1 MAARSTSTRVLCYA
15 PYNRW
20 ALHGLWEMTILR
32 SLKLRGAE
40 VEYVLC
46 DGLYTDC
53 DQFWEAVAPRPANA
67 CASCQME
74 VTRLVAA
81 MGMDYRWL
89 GRYLNT
95 DEEREAARWAA
106 SLAPGQL
113 LSATYGSWR
122 VGEWVRA
129 SVQSHFRRNDID
141 VSVPRIERGMRSYVY
156 SGLIA
161 CFALDRLLD
170 ESGPDVFVV
179 FNGRQ
184 SSTRVALELAR
195 ARGIRVVL
203 HERGLRPETLTLVE
217 NVSCNSLEPIRRAW
231 REWGEVPLTSEELD
245 DAVSLMA
252 AREHGRDLGWRAL
265 SAPLQPIE
273 EVRARLGLSAD
284 RPTWVLFT
292 SSDDEVAGDDEYGSR
307 FPSQREWIERT
318 IDHARGNAQIDLV
331 IRVHPNTG
339 SRRSTGA
346 NRVQLEEMRQL
357 AENLPPNVRMIDA
370 DEEISS
376 YSLMDL
382 CSVGLVWVSTAG
394 LELACKGKHVVVA
407 AGNRVAGTSFVHT
420 VAGEASYEG
429 MLESLLGIPVAAVSE
444 AIKRLALRFA
454 YCLFFRLCIPFPL
467 IRMPDAHT
475 GEPVYNSPDAL
486 MPGREPGLDR
496 CCRIVLDG
504 EAVCPPPTEAEV
516 ARSAE
521 AEDGYLKAFARP
533 PLTVLAYAEELIAD
547 AGLLAAWGETFDA
560 GDDVTLLIHTPAD
573 VTPHLVEAV
582 TRAGLDREDGPKLI
596 AGELDDDTMAVAGAV
611 FSSSAP
617 SGALDSVPRYDATS
631 LAELVR
637 VA

>member
-1 MAARSTSTRVLCYA
+1 
-15 PYNRW
+15 
-20 ALHGLWEMTILR
+20 MTILR
-32 SLKLRGAE
+32 ALKLRGAE

-67 CASCQME
+67 CVSCQLDQA
-74 VTRLVAA
+74 RLVAS

-95 DEEREAARWAA
+95 DEEREAKRWAA
-106 SLAPGQL
+106 SLAPEEL
-113 LSATYGSWR
+113 LEARYGDWR

-129 SVQSHFRRNDID
+129 SVQSHFRRNHID
-141 VSVPRIERGMRSYVY
+141 VSIPRIERGMRSYVY

-161 CFALDRLLD
+161 CFALSRLLD
-170 ESGPDVFVV
+170 ESAPDVFVV

-217 NVSCNSLEPIRRAW
+217 NTSCNSLEPIRRAW
-231 REWGEVPLTSEELD
+231 REWGDVPLTAGELE
-245 DAVSLMA
+245 DAVRLMA
-252 AREHGRDLGWRAL
+252 AREHGRDLGWSAL
-265 SAPLQPIE
+265 SAPLQPLY

-307 FPSQREWIERT
+307 FASQREWIERT
-318 IDHARGNAQIDLV
+318 IDHARRHPEIELV

-346 NRVQLEEMRQL
+346 NHVQLDEMRQL
-357 AENLPPNVRMIDA
+357 AEDLPPNVRMIDA

-407 AGNRVAGTSFVHT
+407 AGNRVAGTSFVRT
-420 VAGEASYEG
+420 VDDRESYPD
-429 MLESLLGIPVAAVSE
+429 MLESLLGIPVAAVSPE
-444 AIKRLALRFA
+444 IKRLALRFA
-454 YCLFFRLCIPFPL
+454 YCLFFRLIIPFPL

-475 GEPVYNSPDAL
+475 GQPAYDSDEAL
-486 MPGREPGLDR
+486 APGREPGLDR
-496 CCRIVLDG
+496 CCRIVLHG
-504 EAVCPPPTEAEV
+504 EAVCPPPSATERARGSEAEG
-516 ARSAE
+516 A
-521 AEDGYLKAFARP
+521 YLAQFGKPRV
-533 PLTVLAYAEELIAD
+533 TVLAYAEELIAD
-547 AGLLAAWGETFDA
+547 SGLLEAWAATFTADH
-560 GDDVTLLIHTPAD
+560 DVTLLIHTPSE
-573 VTPHLVEAV
+573 VTPRLVEAV
-582 TRAGLDREDGPKLI
+582 TRAGLDREDGPALV
-596 AGELDDDTMAVAGAV
+596 AGELDEETMASVGAV
-611 FSSSAP
+611 CSHRESTASAR
-617 SGALDSVPRYDATS
+617 RYDAAS
-631 LAELVR
+631 LAELAR